1 MMRMLMFKV
10 GSWGGTEHTCQPR
23 RLTPACSL
31 QVPAPPGLTLSP
43 FCLFLLF
50 SSVPSSKP

>member
-10 GSWGGTEHTCQPR
+10 GSWGGTEHTCQPH

-43 FCLFLLF
+43 FCLSLLF